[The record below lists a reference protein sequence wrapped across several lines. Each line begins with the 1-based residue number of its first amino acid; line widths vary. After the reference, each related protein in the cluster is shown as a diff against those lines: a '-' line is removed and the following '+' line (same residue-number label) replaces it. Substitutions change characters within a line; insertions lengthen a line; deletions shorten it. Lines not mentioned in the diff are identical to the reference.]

1 MGHDKYQGPTE
12 VHQPALEVIVEVA
25 DMQSDLGVDAPR
37 HVDHILLPHQHIP
50 AVHVPS
56 AAGSDGSSR
65 PQKLKPQLKSI
76 CTYNLV
82 TVCLN

>member
-1 MGHDKYQGPTE
+1 MGCDKYQGLTE
-12 VHQPALEVIVEVA
+12 VHQPASEVIVEVA

-50 AVHVPS
+50 VVHVPS
-56 AAGSDGSSR
+56 AASGDGSSC
-65 PQKLKPQLKSI
+65 PQKLKPRLKSI
-76 CTYNLV
+76 CMYNLV